1 MEMRRERR
9 RTDQN
14 GIYTN
19 LRPQARG
26 GAIDASRL
34 RDEVYDLRKRNPD
47 KAYRHFKWTVL
58 DRSETTTVTCMYY
71 RLMKHFN
78 SSTHIAA
85 VGGKGVEPAGYVQLN
100 ILRLAATSASV
111 LLIWLLWYTLEPR
124 KTAYSCRMF
133 KSCIGLGRSNSYGLS
148 LPQQSQ
154 SDESL
159 VTLRDGTLRYQR
171 VTTNADPSLLILVL
185 NKDSKSWSSD
195 FRSTSRSFND
205 FLDLLAS
212 TGLDFSTVSLGVWTA
227 SAEQF
232 RTMQMAV
239 DRLPFAKAVIY
250 HQEDTSQGAV
260 YENRHNPQVQL
271 SRRSGL
277 VKLRNR
283 LMLSALQ
290 DETHVLWLDAD
301 VVELS
306 PGIVPTM
313 LEQSASTA
321 NAGIITAMCHQ
332 NEMNNYDKNAWRLDL
347 PELLGPVP
355 DAEREA
361 AVAKLVATRVFVPE
375 LVQGTN
381 NSAIVPLDSVG
392 GTVLLIRAN
401 LVRQGLT
408 FPHYN
413 IIGTTWGHTGWIGV
427 ETEGLCYAAR
437 ELEGGG
443 CYVLGGSHHARHT
456 DWG

>member
-1 MEMRRERR
+1 M
-9 RTDQN
+9 
-14 GIYTN
+14 
-19 LRPQARG
+19 
-26 GAIDASRL
+26 SR
-34 RDEVYDLRKRNPD
+34 Y
-47 KAYRHFKWTVL
+47 
-58 DRSETTTVTCMYY
+58 S
-71 RLMKHFN
+71 
-78 SSTHIAA
+78 
-85 VGGKGVEPAGYVQLN
+85 
-100 ILRLAATSASV
+100 LRLAATSASV

-277 VKLRNR
+277 AKLRNR

>member
-1 MEMRRERR
+1 MEMRGERR

-19 LRPQARG
+19 LRPQTRS

-47 KAYRHFKWTVL
+47 KPYRHFKWTVL
-58 DRSETTTVTCMYY
+58 DRSETTTVTC
-71 RLMKHFN
+71 
-78 SSTHIAA
+78 I
-85 VGGKGVEPAGYVQLN
+85 V
-100 ILRLAATSASV
+100 RLAATSASV

-124 KTAYSCRMF
+124 KTAYSCRTF
-133 KSCIGLGRSNSYGLS
+133 KSCIGLGRSHSYDLS
-148 LPQQSQ
+148 LSQ
-154 SDESL
+154 PSQPEVLESL

-171 VTTNADPSLLILVL
+171 VAPDADPSLLILVL
-185 NKDSKSWSSD
+185 DKDSKSWSSD
-195 FRSTSRSFND
+195 FRSTSRSFYD
-205 FLDLLAS
+205 FLDLLAV
-212 TGLDFSTVSLGVWTA
+212 TRLNFSAVSLGVWTA
-227 SAEQF
+227 SSEQF
-232 RTMQMAV
+232 RTMQEAV
-239 DRLPFAKAVIY
+239 PRLPFARVAIY
-250 HQEDTSQGAV
+250 HQEDTSEGAV
-260 YENRHNPQVQL
+260 YENRHDPQVQL
-271 SRRSGL
+271 ARRSGL
-277 VKLRNR
+277 AKLRNR